1 MAKSF
6 GKRAIKLSENS
17 ELRKTVSYEVDILL
31 KANMTKFKANT
42 RRDLPRIAEKL
53 RFNRDQLTDM
63 QAVSAVLPFRVNDY
77 VIEHL
82 IDPEDVPNDPI
93 FQLTFPQRG
102 MLEEEDFRRMRDLVA
117 KGATETEIKLAA
129 DEIRGRL
136 NPHPAGQMQLNVPLL
151 DGEVVGGMQHKYQE
165 TVLFFPSQG
174 QTCHAYCSYCF
185 RWAQFVGDA
194 DLKFASREANQLVN
208 YVRENPQVSRVL
220 ITGGDP
226 MVMKPPV
233 LRRYIEPLLRANLP
247 NLHSIRIGTKA
258 LAYWPYRFIEGGDAD
273 DFLRLIEEVRAAGKH
288 FALMAHSS
296 HSRELEP
303 KVAQHAVERVLNAG
317 AVIRCQ
323 APLIRKVNDNAN
335 VWAQLWR
342 RQVQLG
348 MVPYYMFVER
358 DTGAKAYFEVPLVR
372 AYKVFTEAYS
382 QVAGLCRTV
391 RGPSMSAMPGKV
403 LIDGIT
409 QVAGEKVFVLKFLQ
423 GRDPKWANRVFFAR
437 YDPTATWLSGLQ
449 PAFGEEQFFFEDTM
463 REALAESEKK
473 A

>member
-1 MAKSF
+1 MGGESTTREA
-6 GKRAIKLSENS
+6 
-17 ELRKTVSYEVDILL
+17 TVI
-31 KANMTKFKANT
+31 MKFKANT

-53 RFNRDQLTDM
+53 RFDADQVTDM
-63 QAVSAVLPFRVNDY
+63 LAVSAVLPFRVNDY
-77 VIEHL
+77 VIENL
-82 IDPEDVPNDPI
+82 IDPKSVPNDPI

-102 MLEEEDFRRMRDLVA
+102 MLEEKDFLHMRDLVA
-117 KGATETEIKLAA
+117 KGASETEIKLSA
-129 DEIRGRL
+129 DKIRGQL

-194 DLKFASREANQLVN
+194 DLKFASREASQLVG
-208 YVRENPQVSRVL
+208 YVRDNPQVSSVL

-226 MVMKPPV
+226 MVMKTAV

-247 NLHSIRIGTKA
+247 SLHSIRIGTKA
-258 LAYWPYRFIEGGDAD
+258 LAYWPYRFTEGEDAD
-273 DFLRLIEEVRAAGKH
+273 DFLRLIGEVKAAGKH

-303 KVAQHAVERVLNAG
+303 EVARKAVDRVLNAG

-342 RQVQLG
+342 QQVQLG

-358 DTGAKAYFEVPLVR
+358 DTGAKAYFEVPLAR

-391 RGPSMSAMPGKV
+391 RGPSMSALPGKV
-403 LIDGIT
+403 LVDGIT
-409 QVAGEKVFVLKFLQ
+409 EVAGEKVFVLKFLQ
-423 GRDPKWANRVFFAR
+423 GRDPKWANRIFFAK
-437 YDPTATWLSGLQ
+437 YDPKATWMSDLQ
-449 PAFGEEQFFFEDTM
+449 PAFGEDRFFFEAAVD
-463 REALAESEKK
+463 EALAESARKG
-473 A
+473 

>member
-208 YVRENPQVSRVL
+208 YVRENPQVSSVL

-226 MVMKPPV
+226 MVMKTPV

-273 DFLRLIEEVRAAGKH
+273 DFLRLFEEVRAAGKH

>member
-1 MAKSF
+1 
-6 GKRAIKLSENS
+6 
-17 ELRKTVSYEVDILL
+17 
-31 KANMTKFKANT
+31 
-42 RRDLPRIAEKL
+42 
-53 RFNRDQLTDM
+53 
-63 QAVSAVLPFRVNDY
+63 
-77 VIEHL
+77 
-82 IDPEDVPNDPI
+82 
-93 FQLTFPQRG
+93 
-102 MLEEEDFRRMRDLVA
+102 MRDLVA

-208 YVRENPQVSRVL
+208 YVRENPQVSSVL

-226 MVMKPPV
+226 MVMKTPV

-317 AVIRCQ
+317 AVI
-323 APLIRKVNDNAN
+323 PLPGA
-335 VWAQLWR
+335 AHSQGQ
-342 RQVQLG
+342 RQRQCLGATLATAGAAWHGAVLHVCGARHRGQGLLRGAAGPGVQG
-348 MVPYYMFVER
+348 VH
-358 DTGAKAYFEVPLVR
+358 
-372 AYKVFTEAYS
+372 
-382 QVAGLCRTV
+382 
-391 RGPSMSAMPGKV
+391 RGV
-403 LIDGIT
+403 
-409 QVAGEKVFVLKFLQ
+409 
-423 GRDPKWANRVFFAR
+423 
-437 YDPTATWLSGLQ
+437 
-449 PAFGEEQFFFEDTM
+449 
-463 REALAESEKK
+463 
-473 A
+473 

>member
-208 YVRENPQVSRVL
+208 YVRENPQVSSVL

-226 MVMKPPV
+226 MVMKTPV

-358 DTGAKAYFEVPLVR
+358 DTGAKAYCEVPLVR

>member
-17 ELRKTVSYEVDILL
+17 ELRNTVSYEVDILL

-42 RRDLPRIAEKL
+42 RRDLPRIAKKL

-208 YVRENPQVSRVL
+208 YVRENPQVSSVL

-226 MVMKPPV
+226 MVMKTPV

-463 REALAESEKK
+463 KEALAESERK

>member
-82 IDPEDVPNDPI
+82 IDPQDVPNDPI

-194 DLKFASREANQLVN
+194 DLKFASREADQLVN
-208 YVRENPQVSRVL
+208 YVRENPQVSSVL

-226 MVMKPPV
+226 MVMKTPV

>member
-1 MAKSF
+1 MGGESTIDE
-6 GKRAIKLSENS
+6 G
-17 ELRKTVSYEVDILL
+17 TV
-31 KANMTKFKANT
+31 MMKFKANT

-53 RFNRDQLTDM
+53 RFDADQVTDM
-63 QAVSAVLPFRVNDY
+63 LAVSAVLPFRVNDY
-77 VIEHL
+77 VIENL
-82 IDPEDVPNDPI
+82 IDPKSVPNDPI

-102 MLEEEDFRRMRDLVA
+102 MLEEKDFLHMRDLVA
-117 KGATETEIKLAA
+117 KGASETEIKLSA
-129 DEIRGRL
+129 DKIRGQL

-194 DLKFASREANQLVN
+194 DLKFASREASQLVD
-208 YVRENPQVSRVL
+208 YVRDNPQVSSVL

-226 MVMKPPV
+226 MVMKTSV

-247 NLHSIRIGTKA
+247 SLHSIRIGTKA
-258 LAYWPYRFIEGGDAD
+258 LAYWPYRFTEGEDAD
-273 DFLRLIEEVRAAGKH
+273 DFLRLIGEVKAAGKH

-303 KVAQHAVERVLNAG
+303 EVARKAVDRVLNAG

-342 RQVQLG
+342 QQVQLG

-358 DTGAKAYFEVPLVR
+358 DTGAKAYFEVPLAR

-391 RGPSMSAMPGKV
+391 RGPSMSALPGMV
-403 LIDGIT
+403 LVDGIT
-409 QVAGEKVFVLKFLQ
+409 EVAGEKVFVLKFLQ
-423 GRDPKWANRVFFAR
+423 GRDPKWANRIFFAK
-437 YDPTATWLSGLQ
+437 YDPKATWMSDLQ
-449 PAFGEEQFFFEDTM
+449 PAFGEERFFFEAAVE
-463 REALAESEKK
+463 EALAESARKG
-473 A
+473 

>member
-1 MAKSF
+1 
-6 GKRAIKLSENS
+6 
-17 ELRKTVSYEVDILL
+17 
-31 KANMTKFKANT
+31 MTKFKANT
-42 RRDLPRIAEKL
+42 RKDLPQIAEKL
-53 RFNRDQLTDM
+53 RLNRDQLTDM

-77 VIEHL
+77 VIERL
-82 IDPEDVPNDPI
+82 IDPESVPNDPI

-102 MLEEEDFRRMRDLVA
+102 MLDEEDFRCMRDLVA
-117 KGATETEIKLAA
+117 KGAPEAEIKLAA

-136 NPHPAGQMQLNVPLL
+136 NPHPAGQMELNVPRL
-151 DGEVVGGMQHKYQE
+151 DGEVVAGIQHKYQE

-185 RWAQFVGDA
+185 RWAQFIGDA
-194 DLKFASREANQLVN
+194 DLKFASREVDHLVN
-208 YVRENPQVSRVL
+208 YMKDNPQVSSVL

-226 MVMKPPV
+226 MVMKTPV
-233 LRRYIEPLLRANLP
+233 LRRYIEPLLRAKLP
-247 NLHSIRIGTKA
+247 NLQSIRIGTKA
-258 LAYWPYRFIEGGDAD
+258 LAYWPYRFTEGGDAD
-273 DFLRLIEEVRAAGKH
+273 DFLRLIEEVKAAGKH

-303 KVAQHAVERVLNAG
+303 KMARHAVERVLNAG

-358 DTGAKAYFEVPLVR
+358 NTGAKAYFEVPLAR

-382 QVAGLCRTV
+382 QVVGLCRTV

-403 LIDGIT
+403 VVDGIT

-423 GRDPKWANRVFFAR
+423 GRDPKWVNRVFFAK
-437 YDPTATWLSGLQ
+437 YDPRATWLSDLQ
-449 PAFGEEQFFFEDTM
+449 PAFGGERFFFEDAL
-463 REALAESEKK
+463 REALAES
-473 A
+473 ARRS

>member
-1 MAKSF
+1 
-6 GKRAIKLSENS
+6 
-17 ELRKTVSYEVDILL
+17 
-31 KANMTKFKANT
+31 MTKFKANT
-42 RRDLPRIAEKL
+42 RKDLPQIAEKL
-53 RFNRDQLTDM
+53 RLNRDQLTDM

-77 VIEHL
+77 VIERL
-82 IDPEDVPNDPI
+82 IDPESVPNDPI

-102 MLEEEDFRRMRDLVA
+102 MLDEEDFRRMRDLVA
-117 KGATETEIKLAA
+117 KGASEAEIKLAA

-136 NPHPAGQMQLNVPLL
+136 NPHPAGQMELNVPRL
-151 DGEVVGGMQHKYQE
+151 DGEVVAGIQHKYQE

-185 RWAQFVGDA
+185 RWAQFIGDA
-194 DLKFASREANQLVN
+194 DLKFASREVDHLVN
-208 YVRENPQVSRVL
+208 YVKDNPQVSSVL

-226 MVMKPPV
+226 MVMKTPV
-233 LRRYIEPLLRANLP
+233 LRRYIEPLLRAKLP
-247 NLHSIRIGTKA
+247 NLQSIRIGTKA
-258 LAYWPYRFIEGGDAD
+258 LAYWPYRFTEGGDAD
-273 DFLRLIEEVRAAGKH
+273 DFLRLIEEVKAAGKH

-303 KVAQHAVERVLNAG
+303 KMARHAVERVLNAG

-342 RQVQLG
+342 QQVQLG

-358 DTGAKAYFEVPLVR
+358 NTGAKAYFEVPLAR

-382 QVAGLCRTV
+382 QVVGLCRTV

-403 LIDGIT
+403 VVDGIT
-409 QVAGEKVFVLKFLQ
+409 QVAGEKVFVLKLLQ
-423 GRDPKWANRVFFAR
+423 GRDPKWVNRVFFAK
-437 YDPTATWLSGLQ
+437 YDPRATWLSDLQ
-449 PAFGEEQFFFEDTM
+449 PAFGEERFFFEDAL
-463 REALAESEKK
+463 REALAES
-473 A
+473 ARRS

>member
-1 MAKSF
+1 MGGESTIDE
-6 GKRAIKLSENS
+6 G
-17 ELRKTVSYEVDILL
+17 TV
-31 KANMTKFKANT
+31 MMKFKANT

-53 RFNRDQLTDM
+53 RFDADQVTDM
-63 QAVSAVLPFRVNDY
+63 LAVSAVLPFRVNDY
-77 VIEHL
+77 VIENL
-82 IDPEDVPNDPI
+82 IDPKSVPNDPI

-102 MLEEEDFRRMRDLVA
+102 MLEEKDFLHMRDLVA
-117 KGATETEIKLAA
+117 KGASETEIKLSA
-129 DEIRGRL
+129 DKIRGQL

-194 DLKFASREANQLVN
+194 DLKFASREASQLVD
-208 YVRENPQVSRVL
+208 YVRDNPQVSSVL

-226 MVMKPPV
+226 MVMKTSV

-247 NLHSIRIGTKA
+247 SLHSIRIGTKA
-258 LAYWPYRFIEGGDAD
+258 LAYWPYRFTEGEDAD
-273 DFLRLIEEVRAAGKH
+273 DFLRLIGEVKAAGKH

-303 KVAQHAVERVLNAG
+303 EVARKAVDRVLNAG

-342 RQVQLG
+342 QQVQLG

-358 DTGAKAYFEVPLVR
+358 DTGAKAYFEVPLAR

-391 RGPSMSAMPGKV
+391 RGPSMSALPGKV
-403 LIDGIT
+403 LVDGIT
-409 QVAGEKVFVLKFLQ
+409 EVAGEKVFVLKFLQ
-423 GRDPKWANRVFFAR
+423 GRDPKWANRIFFAK
-437 YDPTATWLSGLQ
+437 YDPKATWMSDLQ
-449 PAFGEEQFFFEDTM
+449 PAFGEERFFFEAAVE
-463 REALAESEKK
+463 EALAESARKG
-473 A
+473 

>member
-1 MAKSF
+1 MGGESTTREA
-6 GKRAIKLSENS
+6 
-17 ELRKTVSYEVDILL
+17 TV
-31 KANMTKFKANT
+31 MMKFKANT

-53 RFNRDQLTDM
+53 RFDADQVTDM
-63 QAVSAVLPFRVNDY
+63 LAVSAVLPFRVNDY
-77 VIEHL
+77 VIENL
-82 IDPEDVPNDPI
+82 IDPKSVPNDPI

-102 MLEEEDFRRMRDLVA
+102 MLEEKDFLHMRDLVA
-117 KGATETEIKLAA
+117 KGASETEIKLSA
-129 DEIRGRL
+129 DKIRGQL

-194 DLKFASREANQLVN
+194 DLKFASREASQLVG
-208 YVRENPQVSRVL
+208 YVRDNPQVSSVL

-226 MVMKPPV
+226 MVMKTAV

-247 NLHSIRIGTKA
+247 SLHSIRIGTKA
-258 LAYWPYRFIEGGDAD
+258 LAYWPYRFTEGEDAD
-273 DFLRLIEEVRAAGKH
+273 DFLRLIGEVKAAGKH

-303 KVAQHAVERVLNAG
+303 EVARKAVDRVLNAG

-342 RQVQLG
+342 QQVQLG

-358 DTGAKAYFEVPLVR
+358 DTGAKAYFEVPLAR

-391 RGPSMSAMPGKV
+391 RGPSMSALPGKV
-403 LIDGIT
+403 LVDGIT
-409 QVAGEKVFVLKFLQ
+409 EVAGEKVFVLKFLQ
-423 GRDPKWANRVFFAR
+423 GRDPNWANRIFFAK
-437 YDPTATWLSGLQ
+437 YDPKATWMSDLQ
-449 PAFGEEQFFFEDTM
+449 PAFGEERFFFEAAVD
-463 REALAESEKK
+463 EALAESARKG
-473 A
+473 

>member
-1 MAKSF
+1 
-6 GKRAIKLSENS
+6 
-17 ELRKTVSYEVDILL
+17 
-31 KANMTKFKANT
+31 MTKFKANT
-42 RRDLPRIAEKL
+42 RKDLPQIAEKL
-53 RFNRDQLTDM
+53 RLNRDQLTDM

-77 VIEHL
+77 VIERL
-82 IDPEDVPNDPI
+82 IAPESVPNDPI

-102 MLEEEDFRRMRDLVA
+102 MLDEEDFRRMRDLVA
-117 KGATETEIKLAA
+117 KGAPEAEIKLAA

-136 NPHPAGQMQLNVPLL
+136 NPHPAGQMELNVPRL
-151 DGEVVGGMQHKYQE
+151 DGEVVAGIQHKYQE

-185 RWAQFVGDA
+185 RWAQFIGAA
-194 DLKFASREANQLVN
+194 DLKFASREVDHLVN
-208 YVRENPQVSRVL
+208 YMKDNPQVSSVL

-226 MVMKPPV
+226 MVMKTPV
-233 LRRYIEPLLRANLP
+233 LRRYIEPLLRAKLP
-247 NLHSIRIGTKA
+247 NLQSIRIGTKA
-258 LAYWPYRFIEGGDAD
+258 LAYWPYRFTEGGDAD
-273 DFLRLIEEVRAAGKH
+273 DFLRLIEEVKAAGKH

-303 KVAQHAVERVLNAG
+303 KMARHAVERVLNAG

-342 RQVQLG
+342 QQVQLG

-358 DTGAKAYFEVPLVR
+358 NTGAKAYFEVPLAR

-382 QVAGLCRTV
+382 QVVGLCRTV

-403 LIDGIT
+403 VVDGIT

-423 GRDPKWANRVFFAR
+423 GRDPKWVNRVFFAK
-437 YDPTATWLSGLQ
+437 YDPSATWLSDLQ
-449 PAFGEEQFFFEDTM
+449 PAFGGERFFFEDAL
-463 REALAESEKK
+463 REALAES
-473 A
+473 ARRS

>member
-1 MAKSF
+1 MGGESTTREA
-6 GKRAIKLSENS
+6 
-17 ELRKTVSYEVDILL
+17 TV
-31 KANMTKFKANT
+31 MMKFKANT

-53 RFNRDQLTDM
+53 RFDADQVTDM
-63 QAVSAVLPFRVNDY
+63 LAVSAVLPFRVNDY
-77 VIEHL
+77 VIENL
-82 IDPEDVPNDPI
+82 IDPKSVPNDPI

-102 MLEEEDFRRMRDLVA
+102 MLEEKDFLHMRDLVA
-117 KGATETEIKLAA
+117 KGASETEIKLSA
-129 DEIRGRL
+129 DKIRGQL

-151 DGEVVGGMQHKYQE
+151 DGEVVDGMQHKYQE

-194 DLKFASREANQLVN
+194 DLKFASREASQLVD
-208 YVRENPQVSRVL
+208 YVRDNPQVSSVL

-226 MVMKPPV
+226 MVMKTAV

-247 NLHSIRIGTKA
+247 SLHSIRIGTKA
-258 LAYWPYRFIEGGDAD
+258 LAYWPYRFTEGEDAD
-273 DFLRLIEEVRAAGKH
+273 DFLRLIGEVKAAGKH

-303 KVAQHAVERVLNAG
+303 EVARKAVDRVLNAG

-342 RQVQLG
+342 QQVQLG

-358 DTGAKAYFEVPLVR
+358 DTGAKAYFEVPLAR

-391 RGPSMSAMPGKV
+391 RGPSMSALPGKV
-403 LIDGIT
+403 LVDGIT
-409 QVAGEKVFVLKFLQ
+409 EVAGEKVFVLKFLQ
-423 GRDPKWANRVFFAR
+423 GRDPKWANRIFFAK
-437 YDPTATWLSGLQ
+437 YDPKATWMSDLQ
-449 PAFGEEQFFFEDTM
+449 PAFGEERFFFEAAVD
-463 REALAESEKK
+463 EALAESARKG
-473 A
+473 

>member
-1 MAKSF
+1 
-6 GKRAIKLSENS
+6 
-17 ELRKTVSYEVDILL
+17 
-31 KANMTKFKANT
+31 MTKFKANT

-194 DLKFASREANQLVN
+194 DLKFARREANQLVN
-208 YVRENPQVSRVL
+208 YVRENPQVSSVL

-226 MVMKPPV
+226 MVMKTPV

>member
-1 MAKSF
+1 M
-6 GKRAIKLSENS
+6 
-17 ELRKTVSYEVDILL
+17 
-31 KANMTKFKANT
+31 KFKANT

-53 RFNRDQLTDM
+53 RFDADQVTDM
-63 QAVSAVLPFRVNDY
+63 LAVSAVLPFRVNDY
-77 VIEHL
+77 VIENL
-82 IDPEDVPNDPI
+82 IDPKSVPNDPI

-102 MLEEEDFRRMRDLVA
+102 MLEEKDFLHMRDLVA
-117 KGATETEIKLAA
+117 KGASETEIKLSA
-129 DEIRGRL
+129 DKIRGQL

-194 DLKFASREANQLVN
+194 DLKFASREASQLVG
-208 YVRENPQVSRVL
+208 YVRDNPQVSSVL

-226 MVMKPPV
+226 MVMKTAV

-247 NLHSIRIGTKA
+247 SLHSIRIGTKA
-258 LAYWPYRFIEGGDAD
+258 LAYWPYRFTEGEDAD
-273 DFLRLIEEVRAAGKH
+273 DFLRLIGEVKAAGKH

-303 KVAQHAVERVLNAG
+303 EVARKAVDRVLNAG

-342 RQVQLG
+342 QQVQLG

-358 DTGAKAYFEVPLVR
+358 DTGAKAYFEVPLAR

-391 RGPSMSAMPGKV
+391 RGPSMSALPGKV
-403 LIDGIT
+403 LVDGIT
-409 QVAGEKVFVLKFLQ
+409 EVAGEKVFVLKFLQ
-423 GRDPKWANRVFFAR
+423 GRDPKWANRIFFAK
-437 YDPTATWLSGLQ
+437 YDPKATWMSDLQ
-449 PAFGEEQFFFEDTM
+449 PAFGEERFFFEAAVD
-463 REALAESEKK
+463 EALAESARKG
-473 A
+473 

>member
-1 MAKSF
+1 M
-6 GKRAIKLSENS
+6 
-17 ELRKTVSYEVDILL
+17 SYEVDILL

-174 QTCHAYCSYCF
+174 QTCPAYCSYCF

-208 YVRENPQVSRVL
+208 YVRENPQVSSVL

-226 MVMKPPV
+226 MVMKTPV

-463 REALAESEKK
+463 REALAESERK

>member
-1 MAKSF
+1 LARSF
-6 GKRAIKLSENS
+6 GKRAIKFSENS
-17 ELRKTVSYEVDILL
+17 ELRKTVSYEVDILF

-42 RRDLPRIAEKL
+42 QRDLPWIAEKL

-208 YVRENPQVSRVL
+208 YVRENPQVSSVL

-226 MVMKPPV
+226 MVMKTPV

-463 REALAESEKK
+463 KEALAESERK

>member
-1 MAKSF
+1 M
-6 GKRAIKLSENS
+6 
-17 ELRKTVSYEVDILL
+17 SYEVDILL
-31 KANMTKFKANT
+31 KVNMTKFKANT

-117 KGATETEIKLAA
+117 KGSTETEIKLAA

-136 NPHPAGQMQLNVPLL
+136 NPHPGGQMQLNVPLL

-165 TVLFFPSQG
+165 TVLFFPGQG

-194 DLKFASREANQLVN
+194 DLKFASREADQLVN
-208 YVRENPQVSRVL
+208 YVRENPQVSSVL

-226 MVMKPPV
+226 MVMKTPV
-233 LRRYIEPLLRANLP
+233 LRRYIEPLLRAKLP

-258 LAYWPYRFIEGGDAD
+258 LAYWPYRFTEGGDAD

-358 DTGAKAYFEVPLVR
+358 DTGAKAYFEVPLAR

-409 QVAGEKVFVLKFLQ
+409 EVAGEKVFVLKFLQ

-437 YDPTATWLSGLQ
+437 YDPMATWLSGLQ
-449 PAFGEEQFFFEDTM
+449 PAFGEEQFFFEDTPM
-463 REALAESEKK
+463 EALAESERK

>member
-1 MAKSF
+1 M
-6 GKRAIKLSENS
+6 
-17 ELRKTVSYEVDILL
+17 
-31 KANMTKFKANT
+31 KFKANT

-53 RFNRDQLTDM
+53 RFDADQVTDM
-63 QAVSAVLPFRVNDY
+63 LAVSAVLPFRVNDY
-77 VIEHL
+77 VIENL
-82 IDPEDVPNDPI
+82 IDPKSVPNDPI

-102 MLEEEDFRRMRDLVA
+102 MLEEKDFLHMRDLVA
-117 KGATETEIKLAA
+117 KGASETEIKLSA
-129 DEIRGRL
+129 DKIRGQL

-194 DLKFASREANQLVN
+194 DLKFASREASQLVG
-208 YVRENPQVSRVL
+208 YVRDNPQVSSVL

-226 MVMKPPV
+226 MVMKTAV

-247 NLHSIRIGTKA
+247 SLHSIRIGTKA
-258 LAYWPYRFIEGGDAD
+258 LAYWPYRFTEGEDAD
-273 DFLRLIEEVRAAGKH
+273 DFLRLIGEVKAAGKH

-303 KVAQHAVERVLNAG
+303 EVARKAVDRVLNAG

-342 RQVQLG
+342 QQVQLG

-358 DTGAKAYFEVPLVR
+358 DTGAKAYFEVPLAR

-403 LIDGIT
+403 LVDGIT
-409 QVAGEKVFVLKFLQ
+409 EVAGEKVFVLKFLQ
-423 GRDPKWANRVFFAR
+423 GRDPKWANRIFFAK
-437 YDPTATWLSGLQ
+437 YDPKATWMSDLQ
-449 PAFGEEQFFFEDTM
+449 PAFGEERFFFEAAVD
-463 REALAESEKK
+463 EALAESARKG
-473 A
+473 

>member
-1 MAKSF
+1 M
-6 GKRAIKLSENS
+6 
-17 ELRKTVSYEVDILL
+17 SYEVDILL
-31 KANMTKFKANT
+31 KVNMTKFKANT

-102 MLEEEDFRRMRDLVA
+102 MLEEEDFRHMRDLVA

-165 TVLFFPSQG
+165 TVLFFPGQG

-194 DLKFASREANQLVN
+194 DLKFASREADQLVN
-208 YVRENPQVSRVL
+208 YVRENPQVSSVL

-226 MVMKPPV
+226 MVMKTPV
-233 LRRYIEPLLRANLP
+233 LRRYIEPLLRAKLP

-258 LAYWPYRFIEGGDAD
+258 LAYWPYRFTEGEDAD

-358 DTGAKAYFEVPLVR
+358 DTGAKAYFEVPLAR

-423 GRDPKWANRVFFAR
+423 GRDPKWSNRVFFAR

-449 PAFGEEQFFFEDTM
+449 PAFGEEQFFFENTIK
-463 REALAESEKK
+463 EALAESERK

>member
-1 MAKSF
+1 MGGDTTTREA
-6 GKRAIKLSENS
+6 
-17 ELRKTVSYEVDILL
+17 TV
-31 KANMTKFKANT
+31 MTKFKANT

-82 IDPEDVPNDPI
+82 IDPEGVPNDPI

-102 MLEEEDFRRMRDLVA
+102 MLEEEDFRRVRDLVV
-117 KGATETEIKLAA
+117 KGAPEAEIKLAA
-129 DEIRGRL
+129 NEIRGRL
-136 NPHPAGQMQLNVPLL
+136 NPHPAGQMELNVPRL
-151 DGEVVGGMQHKYQE
+151 DGEVVAGIQHKYQE

-185 RWAQFVGDA
+185 RWAQFIGDT
-194 DLKFASREANQLVN
+194 DLKFASREAGQLVR
-208 YVRENPQVSRVL
+208 YVRDNPQVSSVL

-226 MVMKPPV
+226 MVMKTPV
-233 LRRYIEPLLRANLP
+233 LRRYIEPLLAARLP

-258 LAYWPYRFIEGGDAD
+258 LAYWPHRFTEGEDAD
-273 DFLRLIEEVRAAGKH
+273 DFLRLVGEVKAAGKH

-303 KVAQHAVERVLNAG
+303 KVARHAVERVLNAG

-323 APLIRKVNDNAN
+323 APLIRKVNANAN

-342 RQVQLG
+342 RQVRLG

-358 DTGAKAYFEVPLVR
+358 NTGARAYFEVPLAR

-403 LIDGIT
+403 LVDGIT
-409 QVAGEKVFVLKFLQ
+409 EVAGEKVFVLKFLQ
-423 GRDPKWANRVFFAR
+423 GREPGWANRLFFAK
-437 YDPTATWLSGLQ
+437 YDSKATWLSELQ
-449 PAFGEEQFFFEDTM
+449 PAFGGERFFFEDAM
-463 REALAESEKK
+463 EAALAESVREG
-473 A
+473 

>member
-1 MAKSF
+1 
-6 GKRAIKLSENS
+6 
-17 ELRKTVSYEVDILL
+17 LRG
-31 KANMTKFKANT
+31 NRTKFKANT
-42 RRDLPRIAEKL
+42 RKDLPQIAEKL
-53 RFNRDQLTDM
+53 RLNRDQLTDM

-77 VIEHL
+77 VIERL
-82 IDPEDVPNDPI
+82 IDPESVPNDPI

-102 MLEEEDFRRMRDLVA
+102 MLDEEDFRRMRDLVA
-117 KGATETEIKLAA
+117 KGAPEAEIKLAA

-136 NPHPAGQMQLNVPLL
+136 NPHPAGQMELNVPRL
-151 DGEVVGGMQHKYQE
+151 DGEVVAGIQHKYQE

-185 RWAQFVGDA
+185 RWAQFIGDA
-194 DLKFASREANQLVN
+194 DLKFASREVDHLVN
-208 YVRENPQVSRVL
+208 YVKDNPQVSSVL

-226 MVMKPPV
+226 MVMKTPV
-233 LRRYIEPLLRANLP
+233 LRRYIEPLLRAKLP
-247 NLHSIRIGTKA
+247 NLQSIRIGTKA
-258 LAYWPYRFIEGGDAD
+258 LAYWPYRFTEGGDAD
-273 DFLRLIEEVRAAGKH
+273 DFLRLIEEVKAAGKH

-303 KVAQHAVERVLNAG
+303 KMARHAVERVLNAG

-358 DTGAKAYFEVPLVR
+358 NTGAKAYFEVPLAR

-382 QVAGLCRTV
+382 QVVGLCRTV

-403 LIDGIT
+403 VVDGIT

-423 GRDPKWANRVFFAR
+423 GRDPKWVNRVFFAK
-437 YDPTATWLSGLQ
+437 YDPRATWLSDLQ
-449 PAFGEEQFFFEDTM
+449 PAFGGERFFFEDAL
-463 REALAESEKK
+463 REALAES
-473 A
+473 ARRS

>member
-1 MAKSF
+1 M
-6 GKRAIKLSENS
+6 
-17 ELRKTVSYEVDILL
+17 SYEVDILL

-208 YVRENPQVSRVL
+208 YVRENPQVSSVL

-226 MVMKPPV
+226 MVMKTPV

-423 GRDPKWANRVFFAR
+423 GRDPKWSNRVFFAR